1 MITSIPA
8 LLWELWSWARE
19 DRVEDW
25 PLLGRAE
32 REDGAATEDDP
43 GWLLRPLSSGC
54 CDEFIIFLR
63 RFGHLSRIV
72 RNSAVRVSSSSRV
85 TVLSTYQNQSL
96 PSVTRWIWGRIG

>member
-1 MITSIPA
+1 M
-8 LLWELWSWARE
+8 
-19 DRVEDW
+19 EDW

-43 GWLLRPLSSGC
+43 GWPLRPRSSVC
-54 CDEFIIFLR
+54 CKEFMIFFK

-72 RNSAVRVSSSSRV
+72 RNSPVRVSSSSRV

-96 PSVTRWIWGRIG
+96 PSVTLWICGAV